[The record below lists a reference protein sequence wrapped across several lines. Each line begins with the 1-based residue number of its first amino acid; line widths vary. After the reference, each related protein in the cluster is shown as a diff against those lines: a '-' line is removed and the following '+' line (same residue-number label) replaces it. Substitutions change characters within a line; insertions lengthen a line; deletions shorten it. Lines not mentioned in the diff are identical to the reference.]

1 MILLIDNYDSFVF
14 NVARYLTELG
24 EEVQVVRND
33 ALDLAAIERLAPDAL
48 VISPGPCSPFEA
60 GISLA
65 AVRAFSGRLPI
76 LGICLGHQCI
86 GQAFGGRVVRA
97 KEPMHGRVSRVTHR
111 GSDLFEGLPSPFP
124 AGRYH
129 SLAVELD
136 PGSPLVATAWSED
149 GEIMGLAHRT
159 HPTLGVQFH
168 PESVLTGPGYELM
181 ANFLRIAGLGKAMPA
196 LAPAPAPDD
205 APQLYPPLLAPAALT
220 TPDWAKVWPARWGAE
235 T

>member
-24 EEVQVVRND
+24 EEVEVARND
-33 ALDLAAIERLAPDAL
+33 ALDLNAIERRAPEAL
-48 VISPGPCSPFEA
+48 VISPGPCSPNEA
-60 GISLA
+60 GISLE
-65 AVRAFSGRLPI
+65 AVRALSGRLPI

-97 KEPMHGRVSRVTHR
+97 KEPMHGRASQLRHA
-111 GSDLFEGLPSPFP
+111 GSDVFAGLPSPFP

-136 PGSPLVATAWSED
+136 EGAELIPTAWSED

-159 HPTLGVQFH
+159 HPTYGVQFH
-168 PESVLTGPGYELM
+168 PESVLTPQGYELM
-181 ANFLRIAGLGKAMPA
+181 GNFLR
-196 LAPAPAPDD
+196 LARARES
-205 APQLYPPLLAPAALT
+205 AA
-220 TPDWAKVWPARWGAE
+220 
-235 T
+235 

>member
-24 EEVQVVRND
+24 EEVEVARND
-33 ALDLAAIERLAPDAL
+33 ALDLAAIEARAPEAL
-48 VISPGPCSPFEA
+48 VISPGPCSPNEA
-60 GISLA
+60 GISLE
-65 AVRAFSGRLPI
+65 AVRALSGTLPI

-97 KEPMHGRVSRVTHR
+97 KEPMHGRASRLRHAGTDV
-111 GSDLFEGLPSPFP
+111 FAGLPSPLP

-136 PGSPLVATAWSED
+136 AGAPLIATAWSED

-159 HPTLGVQFH
+159 HPTYGVQFH
-168 PESVLTGPGYELM
+168 PESVLTPDGYALLG
-181 ANFLRIAGLGKAMPA
+181 NFLK
-196 LAPAPAPDD
+196 LARARES
-205 APQLYPPLLAPAALT
+205 AA
-220 TPDWAKVWPARWGAE
+220 
-235 T
+235 

>member
-24 EEVQVVRND
+24 EEVEVARND
-33 ALDLAAIERLAPDAL
+33 ALDLNAIEARGPEAL
-48 VISPGPCSPFEA
+48 VISPGPCSPNEA
-60 GISLA
+60 GISLE
-65 AVRAFSGRLPI
+65 AVRALSGRLPI

-97 KEPMHGRVSRVTHR
+97 KEPMHGRASQLRHA
-111 GSDLFEGLPSPFP
+111 GSDVFAGLPSPFP

-136 PGSPLVATAWSED
+136 EGSELIPTAWSED

-159 HPTLGVQFH
+159 HPTYGVQFH
-168 PESVLTGPGYELM
+168 PESVLTPQGYELM
-181 ANFLRIAGLGKAMPA
+181 GNFLK
-196 LAPAPAPDD
+196 LARARES
-205 APQLYPPLLAPAALT
+205 AA
-220 TPDWAKVWPARWGAE
+220 
-235 T
+235 

>member
-24 EEVQVVRND
+24 EEVEVARND
-33 ALDLAAIERLAPDAL
+33 TLDLAAIERHAPDAL
-48 VISPGPCSPFEA
+48 VISPGPCSPNEA
-60 GISLA
+60 GVSLE
-65 AVRAFSGRLPI
+65 AVRALSGRLPI

-97 KEPMHGRVSRVTHR
+97 KEPMHGRASRIRHAGTDV
-111 GSDLFEGLPSPFP
+111 FAGLPSPLP

-136 PGSPLVATAWSED
+136 EGAPLIATAWSED

-159 HPTLGVQFH
+159 HPTFGVQFH
-168 PESVLTGPGYELM
+168 PESVLTPNGYELM
-181 ANFLRIAGLGKAMPA
+181 GNFLK
-196 LAPAPAPDD
+196 LARARES
-205 APQLYPPLLAPAALT
+205 AA
-220 TPDWAKVWPARWGAE
+220 
-235 T
+235 